1 MYAKTKNMELF
12 NYIKHFMREKRD
24 INEQLEV
31 LQSQAKTVMS
41 DTAVSVDERI
51 QRAADIYRQ
60 AEKIANESGVDDKK
74 HESLLSDSARFFYD
88 YGMYREALS
97 RFKQL
102 ITLRETLYGQEHPT
116 TASAYHDI
124 GEVFRNL
131 CDYPKALEYNTKALD
146 IRKNLLG
153 EKHVDIAES
162 YNDTGVVYFY
172 QGQYD
177 KASELFQKAKAI
189 CEEVVGINHPIM
201 ADAYLN
207 IGMLFMKQEDS
218 SNALEAYS
226 EALKIYGTLGVED
239 RQTAIA
245 YHGVGLSYFQMGN
258 YSNALDYC
266 SKAVRIY
273 ENVSGLSH
281 PETAIIY
288 LGIGYVHFFIGGLSQ
303 ALEYFTKS
311 LEISERMLGYEH
323 VNTAL
328 SYCAL
333 GWLKYK
339 MDNNQEA
346 IDCLD
351 KSLNIMEK
359 IFGLEHPDT
368 AEAYYNMGMM
378 YHFADEE
385 VKAFEY
391 FLNAQQF
398 YEKCARSEFI
408 ENKIKEV
415 KSYIEIIEDKP
426 EEDAKGTRDL
436 FLETLTKIGCQY
448 EIGDGEDG
456 DINFGYQGE
465 YFTVRASNK
474 VRYIQIYDTHWG
486 HVELYNI
493 DEFARLKKAINESNL
508 RNSVTTVYTIDEAG
522 NNVDVHCKSVILFI
536 PEIPDIENY
545 LRLELN
551 EYFRAHET
559 VNMEMVKQREQE

>member
-1 MYAKTKNMELF
+1 MRGEKD
-12 NYIKHFMREKRD
+12 IK
-24 INEQLEV
+24 EQV
-31 LQSQAKTVMS
+31 AALQSQAKNVMN
-41 DTAVSVDERI
+41 DTAVPVDERI

-60 AEKIANESGVDDKK
+60 AEKLADKSGMDEKK
-74 HESLLSDSARFFYD
+74 RESLLSDSARFFYE

-97 RFKQL
+97 RYKQL

-124 GEVFRNL
+124 GEVYRNL
-131 CDYPKALEYNTKALD
+131 CDYTNALEYNAKALD
-146 IRKNLLG
+146 IRKKLFG
-153 EKHVDIAES
+153 EKHVDTAES
-162 YNDTGVVYFY
+162 YNDTGLVYFY
-172 QGQYD
+172 QGKYD

-189 CEEVVGINHPIM
+189 CEEVVGKNHPIM
-201 ADAYLN
+201 ADSYLN
-207 IGMLFMKQEDS
+207 IGMLYMKQEDS

-245 YHGVGLSYFQMGN
+245 YHGVGSSYFQMGN

-288 LGIGYVHFFIGGLSQ
+288 LGIGYVHNFIGGLSQ

-311 LEISERMLGYEH
+311 LEISEKMLGYEH

-339 MDNNQEA
+339 MENNQEA

-378 YHFADEE
+378 YYFADEE
-385 VKAFEY
+385 VKAYEY

-398 YEKCARSEFI
+398 YEKCSRSEFI
-408 ENKIKEV
+408 ENRIKDV
-415 KSYIEIIEDKP
+415 KSYIELIEDKP
-426 EEDAKGTRDL
+426 EEEAKGTRDL

-448 EIGDGEDG
+448 EIDSEEGN
-456 DINFGYQGE
+456 ILFAYQGE
-465 YFTVRASNK
+465 NFVATANNEEWYVH
-474 VRYIQIYDTHWG
+474 VWDTFWG
-486 HVELYNI
+486 HVDLYDVN
-493 DEFARLKKAINESNL
+493 EVSRLKKAVNHANINCATMTIYTINEEGKC
-508 RNSVTTVYTIDEAG
+508 I
-522 NNVDVHCKSVILFI
+522 DVHCKSTFPFMAQMSNL
-536 PEIPDIENY
+536 EDY
-545 LRLELN
+545 LRNELGD
-551 EYFRAHET
+551 FFTAHHL
-559 VNMEMVKQREQE
+559 VGSEMAKLREQEENVQVN